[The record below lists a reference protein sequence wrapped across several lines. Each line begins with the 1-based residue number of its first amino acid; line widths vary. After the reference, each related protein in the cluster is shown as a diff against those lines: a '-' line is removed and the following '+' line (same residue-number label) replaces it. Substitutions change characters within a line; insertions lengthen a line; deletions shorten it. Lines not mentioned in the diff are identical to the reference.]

1 MNLNN
6 RLAFA
11 DTLAVDRM
19 SPQSRIVANHLKATG
34 NITAV
39 EAQAVHRIRSVSR
52 RITELLDNG
61 FEIIKEQKR
70 DVNNQRYVR
79 YVLA

>member
-1 MNLNN
+1 MNPLN
-6 RLAFA
+6 RLAFDHPSFA
-11 DTLAVDRM
+11 RM
-19 SPQSRIVANHLKATG
+19 SPQTRVVAGHLKATG
-34 NITAV
+34 SITAV
-39 EAQAVHRIRSVSR
+39 EANAVHRIRSVSR

-61 FEIIKEQKR
+61 FVIRKEQKR

>member
-6 RLAFA
+6 RLALAA
-11 DTLAVDRM
+11 DSIHSM
-19 SPQSRIVANHLKATG
+19 SPQAQIVAHHLRAAG
-34 NITAV
+34 SITAV
-39 EAQAVHRIRSVSR
+39 EANAVHRIRSVSR

-61 FEIIKEQKR
+61 FEITKEQKR

>member
-1 MNLNN
+1 M
-6 RLAFA
+6 
-11 DTLAVDRM
+11 
-19 SPQSRIVANHLKATG
+19 
-34 NITAV
+34 
-39 EAQAVHRIRSVSR
+39 SR

-61 FEIIKEQKR
+61 FEITKEQKR